1 MSKLAKQ
8 SILTTI
14 SAYLGVVIG
23 YFNLLWLLPFVLE
36 PEQIGLFKTIQD
48 MALLLMPFAQMGVGN
63 GITRFFPQVKNDPHS
78 FFTFSLFLGLVGYT
92 LVLFL
97 FILFKEPLMA
107 AFSEKAPEVNEYL
120 QVALLITCL
129 SVVNSLLDAFS
140 RSYLKIAIPSLI
152 RDVLLR
158 LLMGALVL
166 GYYFEW
172 YSFPHM
178 LWGMVL
184 VYFLTVLSM
193 VAYMR
198 KTGMLSLKFNWAG
211 IPSPLKKAFF
221 RYNSITLLG
230 TAGALLIM
238 KIDSLMVSSMIGLD
252 ANAIYTIGFSI
263 AVVIEMPRRAIS
275 QVAMPIISE
284 KFAAHKLDEIHSLY
298 KKIAVNQLLVCGLV
312 FLLIWV
318 NIDSLYHFVPNRSV
332 YEAGKWVV
340 LLIGLGKLTDV
351 VFSVNGEIIVFSR
364 FYLFNITA
372 TLLMAVAVVAFNLA
386 LIPRY
391 GIEGAAFA
399 SLLAMFFY
407 NFLKFLY
414 VKVKLGFNP
423 FTKAVFQLLLAG
435 GLSWTVAGLL
445 LPKMDFILLDLLLR
459 SVLLLLVYLSLVH
472 WLKAAP
478 KAEKWLRDRASRWLP
493 SLRN

>member
-1 MSKLAKQ
+1 MDKLAKQ

-97 FILFKEPLMA
+97 FILFKEPLTA

-120 QVALLITCL
+120 LVALLITFL

-158 LLMGALVL
+158 LLMGLLVL
-166 GYYFEW
+166 GYFFEG
-172 YSFPHM
+172 YSFPQM
-178 LWGMVL
+178 IWGMGL

-193 VAYMR
+193 LVYMR
-198 KTGMLSLKFNWAG
+198 KAGMLNLKFDWAG
-211 IPSPLKKAFF
+211 IPNSLKKAFF

-252 ANAIYTIGFSI
+252 ANAVYTIGFSI

-275 QVAMPIISE
+275 QVAMPVISG
-284 KFAAHKLDEIHSLY
+284 KFADNRLDEINALY
-298 KKIAVNQLLVCGLV
+298 KKIAVHQLLVCGLV

-318 NIDSLYHFVPNRSV
+318 NIDTLYHFVPNRSV

-372 TLLMAVAVVAFNLA
+372 TLLMAAAVVVFNLV

-407 NFLKFLY
+407 NLLKFFY
-414 VKVKLGFNP
+414 VKAKLGFNP
-423 FTKAVFQLLLAG
+423 FTKAVFQLLFAG
-435 GLSWTVAGLL
+435 GLSWAVAGLL
-445 LPKMDFILLDLLLR
+445 LPKMDTILLDLLLR
-459 SVLLLLVYLSLVH
+459 SGLLLLVYLSLVH
-472 WLKAAP
+472 WLNAAP
-478 KAEKWLRDRASRWLP
+478 EAEKWLRDRAGRWLK
-493 SLRN
+493 SG